1 MSYLKLFR
9 KEALKHQY
17 KSQEF
22 GDSVIEQPLALNRSL
37 LILVVT
43 LGLFFALVASYP
55 LVSTQTY
62 SLTVHDSNYLPLVSP
77 VPLTLDRHL
86 LVDGSE
92 VNAKQAV
99 SQVRIFKSD
108 SRVEEIDV
116 LLSPETGYY
125 FAGATAGTS
134 VPAFQPLAKI
144 LRHNPENIYF
154 FWLIESNPQ
163 RFKPG
168 QTIVLQTGTKRA
180 TGIIHSIIGPYQ
192 SNRLN
197 IGIRLVSPYDL
208 AILTP
213 NVTAELELSVKRDN
227 FFKLL
232 SQS

>member
-17 KSQEF
+17 QSQEF

-37 LILVVT
+37 VILVAA
-43 LGLFFALVASYP
+43 LGLFFALVISYP
-55 LVSTQTY
+55 LVSTQKY
-62 SLTVHDSNYLPLVSP
+62 ELTVHDSNYLPLVSP
-77 VPLTLDRHL
+77 IPLTLDRHL
-86 LVDGSE
+86 LLDGSA

-99 SQVRIFKSD
+99 SQVRIFKAD

-116 LLSPETGYY
+116 LLSPEAGYY
-125 FAGATAGTS
+125 FANITAGTA

-154 FWLIESNPQ
+154 FWLIEADPQ

-168 QTIVLQTGTKRA
+168 QTVVLQAGTKRA
-180 TGIIHSIIGPYQ
+180 SGMIHSIIGPYQ
-192 SNRLN
+192 NNRLN
-197 IGIRLVSPYDL
+197 IGIRLAPPYDL

-213 NVTAELELSVKRDN
+213 NVTAELELSVRRDN

>member
-17 KSQEF
+17 KSKEF

-37 LILVVT
+37 IILGAA
-43 LGLFFALVASYP
+43 LGLFFILVLSYP

-62 SLTVHDSNYLPLVSP
+62 ALTVHDSNYLPLVSP

-86 LVDGSE
+86 LLDGSA
-92 VNAKQAV
+92 VNANQAV
-99 SQVRIFKSD
+99 SQVRVFKAD
-108 SRVEEIDV
+108 SRVEEIDL
-116 LLSPETGYY
+116 LLSPEAGYY

-144 LRHNPENIYF
+144 LRHNHENIYF

-168 QTIVLQTGTKRA
+168 QTIVLRAGTKRA
-180 TGIIHSIIGPYQ
+180 LGTIHSILGPYQ
-192 SNRLN
+192 SHRLN

-208 AILTP
+208 ALLTP
-213 NVTAELELSVKRDN
+213 NVTTELELSVQRDN

>member
-17 KSQEF
+17 QSQEF

-37 LILVVT
+37 IMLT
-43 LGLFFALVASYP
+43 AALGLFFTLVISYP
-55 LVSTQTY
+55 LVSTQKY
-62 SLTVHDSNYLPLVSP
+62 ELTIHDSNYLPLVSP

-86 LVDGSE
+86 LLDGSA

-99 SQVRIFKSD
+99 TLVRIFKAG
-108 SRVEEIDV
+108 SRVEEIDQ

-125 FAGATAGTS
+125 FASATAGTAIL
-134 VPAFQPLAKI
+134 AFQPIAKI
-144 LRHNPENIYF
+144 LRHNPDSIYF
-154 FWLIESNPQ
+154 FWLIETDLQ

-168 QTIVLQTGTKRA
+168 QTVVLQAGTKQA
-180 TGIIHSIIGPYQ
+180 SGMINSIVGPYQ
-192 SNRLN
+192 NNRLN
-197 IGIRLVSPYDL
+197 IGIRLVSPFDL
-208 AILTP
+208 TILTP
-213 NVTAELELSVKRDN
+213 NVTAELELSVRRDN